1 MFSPIRSDLVD
12 RDLRSEMFD
21 LAGMKFS
28 SQIAVPITRID
39 DGLFNAYIVGAS
51 EANIKPF

>member
-1 MFSPIRSDLVD
+1 MVD